1 MNTQT
6 ILKIAASVII
16 YTLLQVFILRNMVF
30 FDVAFCFVYISV
42 ILFLPSVTPTST
54 ALLIAFVTG
63 ILVDMF
69 YNTAGLHASAAVM
82 IAYIRGFILK
92 VLFPSK
98 GLENEIIIS
107 VEGMG
112 VERFIRYIVILTFIH
127 HTYLFFVEAGTF
139 NFFLNTS
146 LKILASVMFSSIV
159 IFLLHVYLKSLRNS

>member
-6 ILKIAASVII
+6 ILKIAASIII
-16 YTLLQVFILRNMVF
+16 YTLLQVFILRNLVF

-42 ILFLPSVTPTST
+42 ILFLPSTTPTST

-82 IAYIRGFILK
+82 IAFIRGFILK
-92 VLFPSK
+92 VLFPSR
-98 GLENEIIIS
+98 GLENEIVIS

-127 HTYLFFVEAGTF
+127 HTYLFFLEAGTF

>member
-1 MNTQT
+1 MNTPT

-16 YTLLQVFILRNMVF
+16 YTLLQVFILRNLVF

-42 ILFLPSVTPTST
+42 VLFLPSATPPTT
-54 ALLIAFVTG
+54 ALLIAFATG

-69 YNTAGLHASAAVM
+69 YNTAGLHASALVM
-82 IAYIRGFILK
+82 IAFIRGFILK
-92 VLFPSK
+92 VLFPSR

-127 HTYLFFVEAGTF
+127 HTYLFFLEAGTVT
-139 NFFLNTS
+139 FFLNTS
-146 LKILASVMFSSIV
+146 LKILATVMFSSLV